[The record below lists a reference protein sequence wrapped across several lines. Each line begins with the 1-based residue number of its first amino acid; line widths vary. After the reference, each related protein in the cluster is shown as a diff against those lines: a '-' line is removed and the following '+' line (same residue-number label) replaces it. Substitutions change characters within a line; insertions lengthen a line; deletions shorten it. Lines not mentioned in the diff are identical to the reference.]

1 LKLTTRLFL
10 YFEEIVNAG
19 LLVVT
24 VVVFLLFT
32 VFILPYMSERLAEMT
47 GVTISP
53 DTSFLYS
60 AGDLYA
66 MAESYGD
73 TGRAYYIMQKYT
85 FDILWPV
92 VYLLFFLV
100 VLTYIFRYTGMS
112 RFAHT
117 VKLLPVYAFLFD
129 LLENLAAAV
138 VMYRYP
144 RPTAVLAHV
153 TSLFSIAKWLLIV
166 LSVAVVAAGL
176 VLCLKKR
183 IGRA

>member
-66 MAESYGD
+66 IRDG
-73 TGRAYYIMQKYT
+73 
-85 FDILWPV
+85 
-92 VYLLFFLV
+92 
-100 VLTYIFRYTGMS
+100 LTT
-112 RFAHT
+112 
-117 VKLLPVYAFLFD
+117 
-129 LLENLAAAV
+129 
-138 VMYRYP
+138 
-144 RPTAVLAHV
+144 
-153 TSLFSIAKWLLIV
+153 
-166 LSVAVVAAGL
+166 
-176 VLCLKKR
+176 
-183 IGRA
+183 